1 MDARGNAR
9 SGVINCLVLAP
20 TRELATQIQEEA
32 EKYSEGAGYRSA
44 VAYGGAGKRDQIRA
58 IQGSSVLVATP
69 GRLLDFL
76 EGGQVDLSNVF
87 YLVMDEA
94 DRMLDMG
101 FEPQIRD
108 ILKKVP
114 RKRQTL
120 MFSATWPQEVTIIF
134 LSIEMKVVNIFRF
147 SLGFINLS
155 IFRKFLFLLSF
166 CLFFVRNILLF
177 IISIF
182 LSIYLS
188 FFLCNLSSNISFYLF
203 KFLSF

>member
-120 MFSATWPQEVTIIF
+120 MFSATWPQEVTKYLSIYSYVGNIRFIFDLINLGILKKKYIIIHYIYLTINLFIF
-134 LSIEMKVVNIFRF
+134 LSR
-147 SLGFINLS
+147 
-155 IFRKFLFLLSF
+155 
-166 CLFFVRNILLF
+166 
-177 IISIF
+177 
-182 LSIYLS
+182 
-188 FFLCNLSSNISFYLF
+188 
-203 KFLSF
+203 